1 MKRFGLLDGS
11 VVIQC
16 GRALDWVLCM
26 LCMCFSRSSSSC
38 FRREEVGELNRR
50 RTTRKRRRTSRV
62 FDRCNV
68 LSTGDTELSD
78 PDVIEFCVDG
88 ALGLSEIS

>member
-1 MKRFGLLDGS
+1 
-11 VVIQC
+11 VVEPSI
-16 GRALDWVLCM
+16 GFLCM

-38 FRREEVGELNRR
+38 FGDLNRR

-62 FDRCNV
+62 FDCCNV
-68 LSTGDTELSD
+68 LSTGNTELSD

>member
-1 MKRFGLLDGS
+1 
-11 VVIQC
+11 VVEPSI
-16 GRALDWVLCM
+16 GFLCM

-38 FRREEVGELNRR
+38 FRSVEVGELNRR
-50 RTTRKRRRTSRV
+50 RTTSKRRTTSRV

>member
-1 MKRFGLLDGS
+1 M
-11 VVIQC
+11 
-16 GRALDWVLCM
+16 
-26 LCMCFSRSSSSC
+26 
-38 FRREEVGELNRR
+38 
-50 RTTRKRRRTSRV
+50 